1 MRLCSNCGAEI
12 EDNALWCPSCGADA
26 GQGIESPET
35 IYQPTPSVAS
45 VGSAMGSPAFCPT
58 CGASVAGGTAFCSAC
73 GAPLNAGAAPQQQV
87 VQRVVVVE
95 KQREEPRRA
104 PRPIIIPKEEHN
116 TLGLISFILA
126 MVGLFGFVITGWLG
140 IGLVCIILWPITL
153 ILSFIA
159 LFKSP
164 RGFAIAAFVISLLEC
179 IGMLITIIFFGALI
193 SALFS

>member
-1 MRLCSNCGAEI
+1 MKVCANCRTEMQ
-12 EDNALWCPSCGADA
+12 DDALWCPRCGADA
-26 GQGIESPET
+26 GQAVDSPET
-35 IYQPTPSVAS
+35 MLRVEPDPAPMP
-45 VGSAMGSPAFCPT
+45 ASPAFCPS
-58 CGASVAGGTAFCSAC
+58 CGNPVAENSAFCSAC
-73 GAPLNAGAAPQQQV
+73 GASLNANAVPQQQV

-95 KQREEPRRA
+95 KQREEPRR
-104 PRPIIIPKEEHN
+104 PSRPIIIPKEEHN